1 MKLIEDWRKAWR
13 LASVR
18 IAVLIIVL
26 NAALAL
32 LPQLDL
38 SPTVF
43 AILNSALG
51 TLVAIARV
59 IRQPGL
65 QTDTGT
71 GPEESQQ

>member
-1 MKLIEDWRKAWR
+1 MRLIEDWRKAWR

-18 IAVLIIVL
+18 IAVLIVAL

-38 SPTVF
+38 SPTAF
-43 AILNSALG
+43 AILNSLLG

-59 IRQPGL
+59 IQQPSL
-65 QTDTGT
+65 NTDTGA
-71 GPEESQQ
+71 GPEDQQ